1 MTHPTPDPRP
11 GRIAAALGTRR
22 VYARGLLALD
32 YETRNALLAEVTR
45 VDSHSVLAWLRTQP
59 TVAAA

>member
-1 MTHPTPDPRP
+1 MDYPTPDRRP

-22 VYARGLLALD
+22 AIARALLALD

-45 VDSHSVLAWLRTQP
+45 VDPHAALAWLRTQP